1 MRFPQ
6 KRHPMAWQGAVWSGC
21 EPMKNAASIGA
32 PRLAI
37 VLARCWRAVGQV
49 AEESVREAGMCLTDF
64 VALEALLHK
73 GPLTITEIQEK
84 VGLASGSM
92 TAAVDRLEKKGFIRR
107 KPSSSDRR
115 AKLLELT
122 PRGRLTVERVFGHHA
137 AMLES
142 AMKVLDHAE
151 KSQLHALLKKLG
163 LFAAARKHSQSS
175 NSHEVTHANRNR

>member
-1 MRFPQ
+1 MN
-6 KRHPMAWQGAVWSGC
+6 K
-21 EPMKNAASIGA
+21 AANIEA

-37 VLARCWRAVGQV
+37 VLARCWRAIDQV
-49 AEESVREAGMCLTDF
+49 AEASVSEAGMCLTDF

-92 TAAVDRLEKKGFIRR
+92 TAAVDRLEKKDLIRR
-107 KPSSSDRR
+107 KASSSDRR

-122 PRGRLTVERVFGHHA
+122 PKGRLTVKRAFNRHA
-137 AMLES
+137 TTLES
-142 AMKVLDHAE
+142 AMKVLDNAE

-163 LFAAARKHSQSS
+163 LFAAAMKHSR
-175 NSHEVTHANRNR
+175 A